1 MHLIFES
8 IAHMG
13 PLIEP
18 ISAPGIFDLTPVLK
32 VYFGIFASA
41 PVFLVSL
48 AFYLLALSLA
58 AASALI
64 GVYFGIAVTRALIAL
79 VLVIVI
85 GSIYALWKTAWLS
98 PKLIALNRIGEG
110 AKFTRRYGAKAVNLG
125 RLIRAGFNVPGGYA
139 LTNARASSTNKLCKR
154 LARQAGRRF
163 DHGLIIIRSS
173 FAGEDS
179 KHASYSGVFLSVKS
193 TPSGDAKTLAEAI
206 RRVSAS
212 KAKAGIIDFPLAPG
226 DGLSVVV
233 QKQIEHR
240 LAGFAFS
247 VDVSTGRR
255 ECLLIEAQEGG
266 SATYRIDRITGVRH
280 CIAGKPET
288 LDESLLDR
296 IIDLTDKAADLFGA
310 PTQIEW
316 GWDGNKLWTYQAR
329 PILKIPV
336 LDTWVVA
343 PGLEA
348 TRALTPM
355 SNSVLLGGSSN
366 GNPDGTLARL
376 GLWRGVWR
384 RDFEGRRF
392 FNWTA
397 LESAKRKLRKGDL
410 PRKTQF
416 KLLRMFFRSKKR
428 SPGLKVLTGADQTL
442 KNLIRGLHKQIRA
455 QQDDR
460 LVIDAL
466 CVVGSFLCGGR
477 ISPDQI
483 HDLYPLGELN
493 PFMVLSRDLARL
505 IQNEGSEAASK
516 KFPFL
521 TLNENELAAT
531 RSVDDPS
538 IVDSFI
544 IADSPLRK
552 LDEKGGGAL
561 AVLKHAQRDA
571 LIRWLPFVAS
581 RIGKAV
587 RRRRISA
594 ETSHLNILKIN
605 QAIRRYALKLG
616 AESDIS
622 AQNVFFFCAEEL
634 TGGAG
639 DYPGAETI
647 LKRRR
652 RYREWMNSDSP
663 DVLHY
668 RGDEQI
674 SFDLVEDKSGLSR
687 GIGIGQG
694 VCRGRLV
701 DPKDSGDAGAGGI
714 ALLPDTGVHW
724 LGALRAGFPVLC
736 ARGGI
741 CSHLA
746 NVAREIDVPIFV
758 LTEAS
763 SQTFGVGDEVEIDFD
778 RGTINRV

>member
-8 IAHMG
+8 IARMG

-18 ISAPGIFDLTPVLK
+18 ISAPGFIDLTPVLK

-48 AFYLLALSLA
+48 AFYLFALSLA

-85 GSIYALWKTAWLS
+85 GIIYALWKTAWLS
-98 PKLIALNRIGEG
+98 PKLIALDRIGEG
-110 AKFTRRYGAKAVNLG
+110 ANFTRRYGAKAVNLG

-139 LTNARASSTNKLCKR
+139 LANATASSTNKLCKK

-163 DHGLIIIRSS
+163 DQELVIIRSS

-193 TPSGDAKTLAEAI
+193 APSGDAKTLAEAI
-206 RRVSAS
+206 GRVSAS
-212 KAKAGIIDFPLAPG
+212 KANAGIIDSPLAPG

-233 QKQIEHR
+233 QKQIEHH

-266 SATYRIDRITGVRH
+266 CATYRIDRITGARL
-280 CIAGKPET
+280 CIAGKPGT
-288 LDESLLDR
+288 MDESLLDR
-296 IIDLTDKAADLFGA
+296 IIDLTEKASDLFGA

-355 SNSVLLGGSSN
+355 SKSVLFGGTAINNS
-366 GNPDGTLARL
+366 GGAAARL
-376 GLWRGVWR
+376 GLLSGVWH
-384 RDFEGRRF
+384 RDYEGRRF
-392 FNWTA
+392 FDWTA

-410 PRKTQF
+410 PCKTQF

-428 SPGLKVLTGADQTL
+428 SPGLEVLTGADQTL
-442 KNLIRGLHKQIRA
+442 KNLISGLHKQIRT
-455 QQDDR
+455 QQDER

-466 CVVGSFLCGGR
+466 CVVGSFLCGQR
-477 ISPDQI
+477 ISSNQI
-483 HDLYPLGELN
+483 HDMYPLGEAN
-493 PFMVLSRDLARL
+493 PFMTLSHDLACL
-505 IQNEGSEAASK
+505 IQSEGSEAASK

-531 RSVDDPS
+531 RSVDDPN
-538 IVDSFI
+538 IIDSFI
-544 IADSPLRK
+544 IADSPLPG
-552 LDEKGGGAL
+552 LDEKRGGAL
-561 AVLKHAQRDA
+561 DALKHAQRDA
-571 LIRWLPFVAS
+571 FFRTLPFVAS

-587 RRRRISA
+587 RRRRIST

-605 QAIRRYALKLG
+605 QAIGQYALKAA
-616 AESDIS
+616 AESDIA
-622 AQNVFFFCAEEL
+622 AQDVFFFYAEEL
-634 TGGAG
+634 TGDAG
-639 DYPGAETI
+639 DYPSAETI

-652 RYREWMNSDSP
+652 RYRELMSLDSR

-674 SFDLVEDKSGLSR
+674 RFDFAEDKSGLSR

-694 VCRGRLV
+694 VFPGRLV
-701 DPKDSGDAGAGGI
+701 DPKDSGDAGAGQI
-714 ALLPDTGVHW
+714 TLLPDTGVRW

-736 ARGGI
+736 QRGGI

-746 NVAREIDVPIFV
+746 NVAREIGVPIFV

-778 RGTINRV
+778 RGTISRV